1 MGDQA
6 VISNPVDTAAPATP
20 VDAGTTA
27 GTGEPQS
34 GQVDV
39 SDNTEAQ
46 GTPAEDTFSSIDPK
60 TLPPELQGLHKQL
73 QADYTRKTQNAAEL
87 RKKAEA
93 YDKMLAEQSSQEE
106 SKPLSKA
113 DAARKE
119 QLEEEIGFE
128 ISDDEFNKAFESKE
142 GFLKFL
148 QKSVVAF
155 NADSQKKISQLEKT
169 QQVNRAKEII
179 DEFAEETDPTTG
191 QKIRGDFDE
200 MDSHGFI
207 TYQLRLNPPKTEA
220 EFQTRVAEAYTNA
233 KRVYTDIYEKG
244 RKDAMEAIKKKA
256 ASSMEMPTQ
265 SPQNAYTGGDP
276 RKLSVGDAFA
286 LARKGIRVPKN

>member
-1 MGDQA
+1 MGDQS
-6 VISNPVDTAAPATP
+6 VISNPVDTAAPAEVTP

-39 SDNTEAQ
+39 SADAEAQ

-60 TLPPELQGLHKQL
+60 SLPPELKSLHKQM
-73 QADYTRKTQNAAEL
+73 QADYTRKMQNAAEL

-93 YDKMLAEQSSQEE
+93 YEKLIAEKQTVD
-106 SKPLSKA
+106 PLTKEQTE
-113 DAARKE
+113 RKE
-119 QLEEEIGFE
+119 QLEDELGFE

-179 DEFAEETDPTTG
+179 DEFAEEVDPSTG
-191 QKIRGDFDE
+191 EKLRGDFDE

-207 TYQLRLNPPKTEA
+207 TYQLRLNPPKSEA
-220 EFQTRVAEAYTNA
+220 EFQTRVAEAYDNA
-233 KRVYTDIYEKG
+233 KRVYNDIFEKG
-244 RKDAMEAIKKKA
+244 RKAALAGIQKKA
-256 ASSMEMPTQ
+256 ASSMEIPTQ

-276 RKLSVGDAFA
+276 RKISVSEAVA
-286 LARKGIRVPKN
+286 LARKGIKVPRN